1 MTFSLRRALTSGMM
15 IWFVITGYGVYFL
28 WTLKSAKRIN
38 FGIDLVGGTYL
49 TLDVQ
54 IDKLFENELVD
65 RVSTIAHQLEQ
76 EHAGGVPVSRKYE
89 QGTLVLTF
97 DSPQAAQKFEAMP
110 LLIRRGISVTREGA
124 QVHCSLTENERTHL
138 LNQALESNISVIKGR
153 VDQFG
158 VGETL
163 VARHGEK
170 SIIVE
175 LPNVQDSQK
184 AKAMIGTSALLEVKA
199 VLDVGMTEQE
209 ILQKYGSKLPDDTIV
224 IPGRE
229 NRVGGIKRYYLVP
242 KYADLTGKYLKSAE
256 AVIGGKF
263 GFEPI
268 VRFEFNAEGGDKFY
282 ELTSRGTNP
291 LIAMILDG
299 EVITA
304 ATAREPLR
312 TTAQLEG
319 NFSEEDAKD
328 IAKLLR
334 SGAFMAPVTFE
345 EDRTIGPS
353 LGAESITK
361 GVVSCA
367 IGMAL
372 LLIFSILVYK
382 VAGILAFIVLMY
394 NLLLI
399 LFALSLLGATLTLP
413 GIAGMVLTVGMAI
426 DASILIY
433 ERIREELALGKP
445 FRLAAEAGFKG
456 ARVVILDA
464 NITHLIAA
472 IVLYKLGA
480 GPIQGFA
487 ATMMVGIVS
496 TLITGLIMLRTVF
509 HFVFDVFDV
518 KVIKIR

>member
-15 IWFVITGYGVYFL
+15 IWFVMAGYGVYFL
-28 WTLKSAKRIN
+28 WTLRSAKRIS

-54 IDKLFENELVD
+54 TEKLYENEIVD
-65 RVSTIAHQLEQ
+65 RVSTIVSQLQQEQ
-76 EHAGGVPVSRKYE
+76 KLGAPVSRKYE
-89 QGTLVLTF
+89 QGALSVAF
-97 DSPQAAQKFEAMP
+97 DTPQAAQQLEASP
-110 LLIRRGISVTREGA
+110 ILVRRGIVATRDGNV
-124 QVHCSLTENERTHL
+124 VHCSLSEKERIFL
-138 LNQALESNISVIKGR
+138 LNQAIESNISVIKGR

-199 VLDVGMTEQE
+199 VLDSGMTEQE
-209 ILQKYGSKLPDDTIV
+209 ILQKCGNCLPEDAVIV
-224 IPGRE
+224 PGRE
-229 NRVGGIKRYYLVP
+229 NRMGGVKHFYLVP

-256 AVIGGKF
+256 AIIGGKF

-268 VRFEFNAEGGDKFY
+268 VRFEFNAAGGDKFY
-282 ELTSRGTNP
+282 ELTSRGPNP

-312 TTAQLEG
+312 TSAQLEG

-328 IAKLLR
+328 MAKLLR

-353 LGAESITK
+353 LGAESIGK
-361 GVVSCA
+361 GLLSCA
-367 IGMAL
+367 IGMGL
-372 LLIFSILVYK
+372 LLIFSLVVYK
-382 VAGILAFIVLMY
+382 VAGLLAFIVLLF

-399 LFALSLLGATLTLP
+399 LFALSILGATLTLP

-445 FRLAAEAGFKG
+445 FRVAAEAGFTG

-496 TLITGLIMLRTVF
+496 TLITGLIMLRTLF
-509 HFVFDVFDV
+509 HFVFDVLDV
-518 KVIKIR
+518 KTIKIR